1 MNNKE
6 IIKFIIEFKSDYWD
20 LPPGVT
26 ISVDDTIKFD
36 GLVTETN
43 TNINFVHTLT
53 FDQPHQLAITRYNKD
68 DTQRQ
73 CDFDGTVRDQ
83 LLTITR
89 IIIDGID
96 IKNIIQSQSFNEPI
110 YPEPWASEQKQ
121 LGIVLD
127 KLVIAETCFGHN
139 GTWRLNFTSPFY
151 KFLYNSMDGIV

>member
-1 MNNKE
+1 MHNKE

-53 FDQPHQLAITRYNKD
+53 FNQPHQLAITRYNKD
-68 DTQRQ
+68 DTQRR
-73 CDFDGTVRDQ
+73 CDADGTVRDQ
-83 LLTITR
+83 LLTITLF
-89 IIIDGID
+89 ILDGID
-96 IKNIIQSQSFNEPI
+96 IKNIIQTQSFNEPI

-121 LGIVLD
+121 MGIVLD